1 MTAFVARWGMRLI
14 KTISGKVHSHKPFFS
29 WFCAVLLTTQ
39 LAMPGVM
46 AAESWRYTALG
57 DSMAFGAF
65 ALPGQ
70 GYVPTYRNFIEADT
84 DVDVRLINLGIPGWK
99 SGELLAALRQSLLF
113 RFLVATSAAVT
124 LNIGGNDLI
133 SARNTYKDRTCGGA
147 DNQDCLRAAVE
158 TFKTNWDSILIEILS
173 LRSTGNTNIRTM
185 DIYNPF
191 VNEDRAAD
199 TWLDDQGNDFQVV
212 KVYLEA
218 VNNHIAS
225 TAIAQNIPYAQVYR
239 AFNGPNGELDPGD
252 SGYIFFDGYHA
263 NGRGHRRM
271 AELLRDLGYAPLRP

>member
-1 MTAFVARWGMRLI
+1 MTAFVAHRGIRRV
-14 KTISGKVHSHKPFFS
+14 KTISGKVRSHKSILS
-29 WFCAVLLTTQ
+29 WFCAVLLVTQ

-70 GYVPTYRNFIEADT
+70 GYVPSYRNSIEADT
-84 DVDVRLINLGIPGWK
+84 GVDVRLVNLGIPGWK
-99 SGELLAALRQSLLF
+99 SGELLAALRGSLLF
-113 RFLVATSAAVT
+113 RFLVATSPVIS

-147 DNQDCLRAAVE
+147 DNQDCLRATVE

-173 LRSTGNTNIRTM
+173 LRSTGNTIIRTM

-191 VNEDRAAD
+191 VNEDKVAD
-199 TWLDDQGNDFQVV
+199 TWLNDQGNDFQVV
-212 KVYLEA
+212 KGYLEA
-218 VNNHIAS
+218 VNNHIAAT
-225 TAIAQNIPYAQVYR
+225 TAANHIPSAQVYR
-239 AFNGPNGELDPGD
+239 AFNGPNGELDPSD
-252 SGYIFFDGYHA
+252 AGYIFFDGYHA
-263 NGRGHRRM
+263 NTRGHRRM
-271 AELLRDLGYAPLRP
+271 AELLRELGFAPLRP